1 MAGRPVAAA
10 RAHLRRPGS
19 LKGGDVP
26 RHQSPGPCVLHNC
39 AAISPGP
46 RPAPRRDRRQ
56 GATTH
61 QRSGRARVPGRGDAP
76 ADLVGT
82 LGRARP
88 HSGTWTG
95 FCRRSL
101 YRRTV
106 LKSPARWPRCVERFQ
121 VAGRQVRDANITATM
136 LTHAE
141 GRLLRFNPD
150 DFRRVRRSHRADRSG
165 RGRLS
170 LLFAKRALVGSTV
183 GCTTGSCNDFL
194 ACWTHDSRYFLRQE
208 PCDARHRCCRVA
220 WHPAGFTS

>member
-1 MAGRPVAAA
+1 M

-26 RHQSPGPCVLHNC
+26 RHQRPGPCALHNC

-61 QRSGRARVPGRGDAP
+61 QPSGRARVPGRADAP

-82 LGRARP
+82 FGRARP

-95 FCRRSL
+95 FCRRSM

-106 LKSPARWPRCVERFQ
+106 LKSPARWPRCVESFRLP
-121 VAGRQVRDANITATM
+121 DAKSATR
-136 LTHAE
+136 TYGNDAHS
-141 GRLLRFNPD
+141 
-150 DFRRVRRSHRADRSG
+150 RRS
-165 RGRLS
+165 
-170 LLFAKRALVGSTV
+170 TV
-183 GCTTGSCNDFL
+183 RCTTGSCNDFL

-208 PCDARHRCCRVA
+208 PRDTRYRCCRVA